1 MGLMGSHFR
10 PLHWH
15 CHILTFLSTHAFV
28 HVVTFTATA
37 PQIQTSSIVLSGAPS
52 FGGGASFETLDFSL
66 PSYDQATSGGGI
78 TKSSSSAASSSKSDD
93 GDAAA
98 KAAAKEEARRA
109 AEEERAAAKK
119 AEAEAK
125 VAQKKA
131 DEAAAAEAAEKAAA
145 KEAAKEE
152 RKVCTYLLL
161 FDKST
166 VTECGLL
173 CSTIV
178 DHAHAAST
186 SPIHSSC
193 GNY

>member
-1 MGLMGSHFR
+1 M
-10 PLHWH
+10 
-15 CHILTFLSTHAFV
+15 
-28 HVVTFTATA
+28 VTFKATV
-37 PQIQTSSIVLSGAPS
+37 PQVQTSSIVLSVGAPS

-178 DHAHAAST
+178 DHAYAAST